1 MFEECCWGGGG
12 GGGGAGERGVIIGV
26 SCTLLPLFPG
36 EVGSILGVAVTDEA
50 VDAVVCTAAAP
61 PTPIVPPL
69 KNSARWITPINF
81 LSPVDGL

>member
-1 MFEECCWGGGG
+1 
-12 GGGGAGERGVIIGV
+12 VIIGV

-50 VDAVVCTAAAP
+50 VVCTAAP